1 MNAAR
6 AHCERENSH
15 LVGRVYFPR
24 CESLLPEQNRKQCIH
39 FPGKSVFAEG
49 NGKQKAKS
57 RALISTVF
65 QNFVKSV
72 NFVHLISSNLPFSSL
87 HVFLDISHICIPTA
101 QARHC
106 SLSFL
111 IQPFKV

>member
-1 MNAAR
+1 MLLGLTAQEKTVIEWAGFI
-6 AHCERENSH
+6 S
-15 LVGRVYFPR
+15 LVVKACYPSKTESNVFFP
-24 CESLLPEQNRKQCIH
+24 C
-39 FPGKSVFAEG
+39 KSVFAEG

-57 RALISTVF
+57 KALISTVF